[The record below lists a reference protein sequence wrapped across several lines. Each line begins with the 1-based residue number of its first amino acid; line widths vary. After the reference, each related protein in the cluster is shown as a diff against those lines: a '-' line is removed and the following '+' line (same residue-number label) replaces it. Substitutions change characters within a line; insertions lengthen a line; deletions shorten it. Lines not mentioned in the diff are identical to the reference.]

1 MKIVENIVAILFL
14 LLIIGIGFVVFHE
27 RYYTSK
33 FKRTKIPI
41 SFSKFKEIWGEPDR
55 VMEYEEGDE
64 TVFYYTILNEFV
76 FNVDEKGL
84 VQLKYQD

>member
-33 FKRTKIPI
+33 FKRTEIPI
-41 SFSKFKEIWGEPDR
+41 SFSEFKEIWGEPDK
-55 VMEYEEGDE
+55 VMKYKEGDK
-64 TVFYYTILNEFV
+64 TVFYHAILNEFV
-76 FNVDEKGL
+76 FNVDERGL